1 MPDFSPVITLA
12 YMRIL
17 GRRPD
22 PGGLASWN
30 RSMNDG
36 LSEAGMR
43 EGLLRS
49 AEYAQAHPDLAA
61 RARRAVNERAA
72 RAVAKAKG
80 SQRTVKARAPLRRRS
95 VARRARV

>member
-1 MPDFSPVITLA
+1 VPDFSPVITLA

-61 RARRAVNERAA
+61 RARGGGERRKASAA
-72 RAVAKAKG
+72 SAGKA
-80 SQRTVKARAPLRRRS
+80 SQRTVKVRAPLRRRS
-95 VARRARV
+95 VARRSRA

>member
-1 MPDFSPVITLA
+1 MPDFSPIITLA
-12 YMRIL
+12 YQRIL
-17 GRRPD
+17 GRNPD

-49 AEYAQAHPDLAA
+49 AEYAQNHPDRALRASRA
-61 RARRAVNERAA
+61 SAKAKKAGPAQAKAGGARAKARGRARRRG
-72 RAVAKAKG
+72 RK
-80 SQRTVKARAPLRRRS
+80 
-95 VARRARV
+95 